1 MKAYEDGYD
10 RGMADQDPL
19 SETEFWEIYRRV
31 PRLTVEVAV
40 TGDQGLLLTRRAIE
54 PCRGMWHLPGG
65 TVRFGERLAEAVG
78 RVARRELGIEVLE
91 SRMLGYIEY
100 PSHWERGLDSPV
112 GIVFLVTRHAGT
124 LAVNAEAD
132 AHGWFR
138 RLPAAMHSEQVRFL
152 EESGLAEPQP
162 DGAES
167 ADIDSRRMDSGN

>member
-19 SETEFWEIYRRV
+19 SETEFWEIYHRV
-31 PRLTVEVAV
+31 PRLTVEVVV
-40 TGDQGLLLTRRAIE
+40 TGDQGVLLTRRAIE

-65 TVRFGERLAEAVG
+65 TVRFGERLVEAVG

-100 PSHWERGLDSPV
+100 PSHWDNGLDSPV
-112 GIVFLVTRHAGT
+112 GIAFLVTRHAG
-124 LAVNAEAD
+124 AVVVSAEAD

-138 RLPAAMHSEQVRFL
+138 RLPAGMHGEQVRFL
-152 EESGLAEPQP
+152 DETGLAAPP
-162 DGAES
+162 SDGAES
-167 ADIDSRRMDSGN
+167 ADIDSRRMDSGD

>member
-1 MKAYEDGYD
+1 MKAHEDGYD
-10 RGMADQDPL
+10 RGMSDQDPL
-19 SETEFWEIYRRV
+19 SEQEFWEIYRRV

-54 PCRGMWHLPGG
+54 PCRGIWHLPGG

-100 PSHWERGLDSPV
+100 PSHWESGLDSPV

-124 LAVNAEAD
+124 LAVSAEAD

-138 RLPAAMHSEQVRFL
+138 RLPAGMHAEQVRFL
-152 EESGLAEPQP
+152 DETGLAAPPP

-167 ADIDSRRMDSGN
+167 ADIDSRRMDSGD